1 MLVGNKVS
9 HSAVT
14 EAYCLLSS
22 YIREDGKLGTNY
34 DKEHLLEF
42 VKFVSEILKHPEN
55 FIGAD
60 NTFKERNPD
69 GSLKH
74 PVLLDHDGTGLA

>member
-1 MLVGNKVS
+1 
-9 HSAVT
+9 
-14 EAYCLLSS
+14 
-22 YIREDGKLGTNY
+22 
-34 DKEHLLEF
+34 
-42 VKFVSEILKHPEN
+42 LKHPEN